1 MKAPALEKGLD
12 ILELLVTEGEEMTL
26 SQIAARNGRR
36 VSEIQRMVHVLV
48 RRGYLDRSETNTY
61 RPGLKLYRLGRFR
74 HPFRHLQ
81 DIAEPLMAGLAKQCG
96 HSIHLSV
103 EDRGSMLILS
113 EILGSGVAALALKV
127 GSTHSMEETLSGR
140 ILSLNHP
147 GKARASDRQKLRQR
161 GYLQAPSSLYSGV
174 MDLGVPIRDKA
185 GNSIQAVIACSW
197 LKHRNEG
204 ADVELLVHLM
214 METADQIAGKL

>member
-12 ILELLVTEGEEMTL
+12 ILELLVTEGEELTL
-26 SQIAARNGRR
+26 SQIATRKGRR

-48 RRGYLDRSETNTY
+48 RRGYLDRSDTNTY
-61 RPGLKLYRLGRFR
+61 RPGLNLYRLGRFR

-81 DIAEPLMAGLAKQCG
+81 NIAEPLMAELAKKSG

-103 EDRGSMLILS
+103 EDRGSMVILA
-113 EILGSGVAALALKV
+113 EILGSGVAAVALKV
-127 GSTHSMEETLSGR
+127 GSAHSMEKTLSGR

-147 GKARASDRQKLRQR
+147 GKARASDRRKLQQQ
-161 GYLQAPSSLYSGV
+161 GYLQAPSSLYSGI

-185 GNSIQAVIACSW
+185 NNSILAVIACSW
-197 LKHRNEG
+197 LKQRKQGPDLEP
-204 ADVELLVHLM
+204 LFRLM
-214 METADQIAGKL
+214 KETADQIAKKL